1 MNERFD
7 TIPGDPEREPPEA
20 HARFDLVT
28 FVALKAA
35 REAED
40 SVLEDPLGYWEDAY
54 PSRRRGQP

>member
-7 TIPGDPEREPPEA
+7 LIPSDSEREPPEA

-28 FVALKAA
+28 FLALKSA

-40 SVLEDPLGYWEDAY
+40 SVLEDPLGHWDDAY
-54 PSRRRGQP
+54 PSRAGGQP

>member
-7 TIPGDPEREPPEA
+7 TIPSDSEREPPEA

-28 FVALKAA
+28 FLALKGA

-40 SVLEDPLGYWEDAY
+40 ALLADPLGHWEPAY
-54 PSRRRGQP
+54 PSRRRDKP